1 MDTNKIIEQIEQEI
15 ARLQRAKSELSG
27 SPIVRGPGRPKK
39 IVLFSAPHKPIT
51 KKPRAKDVA
60 PSSPRVM
67 SAEGKARI
75 AAAQKLR
82 WAKSK
87 KAAKK
92 AAKAQK
98 AAATVSQ

>member
-1 MDTNKIIEQIEQEI
+1 MDTNSIIEQIDQEI

-27 SPIVRGPGRPKK
+27 SPITRGPGRPKK
-39 IVLFSAPHKPIT
+39 IALYNAAHKPVT
-51 KKPRAKDVA
+51 KKAREVSTPTTK
-60 PSSPRVM
+60 RVM
-67 SAEGKARI
+67 SPEGKSRI

-92 AAKAQK
+92 AAKA
-98 AAATVSQ
+98 AAAVASLSE